1 MKNADMPA
9 MPLRKS
15 LDTWEADE
23 YETGGGRYLRANGLT
38 KREMFAMN
46 APDCPMWYKSKFIEI
61 NCRDASLVEE
71 NYILTFNGEM
81 RLFKQWCYAYAD
93 LMLGDLE

>member
-38 KREMFAMN
+38 KRETFAMHAMQGILSN
-46 APDCPMWYKSKFIEI
+46 SALKMDVNRIEI
-61 NCRDASLVEE
+61 ANFAID
-71 NYILTFNGEM
+71 
-81 RLFKQWCYAYAD
+81 YAD
-93 LMLGDLE
+93 ALLEELEK

>member
-46 APDCPMWYKSKFIEI
+46 ALQGLLSNSNIKELSECELSEI
-61 NCRDASLVEE
+61 ATNFADALLAELEE
-71 NYILTFNGEM
+71 
-81 RLFKQWCYAYAD
+81 
-93 LMLGDLE
+93 